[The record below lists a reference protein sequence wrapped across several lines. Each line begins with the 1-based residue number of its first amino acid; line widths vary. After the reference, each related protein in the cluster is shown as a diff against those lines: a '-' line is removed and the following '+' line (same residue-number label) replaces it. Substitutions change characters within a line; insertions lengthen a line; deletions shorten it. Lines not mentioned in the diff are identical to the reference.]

1 MSLAFEIRR
10 RARYAVVPLL
20 CTGVLAYFG
29 YHAVQ
34 GDRGMNA
41 WLGLSQQI
49 ERADAQLALN
59 RIETQR
65 LERRVALLR
74 AGGLSRDMLDERA
87 RDVLS
92 IAHADEI
99 VILGE

>member
-1 MSLAFEIRR
+1 MSLAFEMRR

-20 CTGVLAYFG
+20 CTAVLAYFG

-34 GDRGMNA
+34 GDRGFNA
-41 WLGLSQQI
+41 WVGLSHQI
-49 ERADAQLALN
+49 ERA
-59 RIETQR
+59 EQR
-65 LERRVALLR
+65 LAQGRAESKQLELRVSLLR
-74 AGGLSRDMLDERA
+74 SGGLSRDMLDERA

-92 IAHADEI
+92 IAHPDEI

>member
-1 MSLAFEIRR
+1 MSLAYEIRR

-34 GDRGMNA
+34 GDRGFNA
-41 WLGLSQQI
+41 WLSLSQNI
-49 ERADAQLALN
+49 ERAETRLELN
-59 RIETQR
+59 RAESKL

-74 AGGLSRDMLDERA
+74 SNGLSRDMLDERA

-92 IAHADEI
+92 IAHPDEI
-99 VILGE
+99 VILGK